1 MAEDEQE
8 PAESVPFRPEQALST
23 QGDVDRRRPGRLHY
37 VSPWLIPLLRFKHP
51 VERVPAH
58 QERADEDQPTD
69 RDDDQDHDHSDDD
82 ERDDN
87 DLGVVRGIAFAVLL
101 SIPFWVALAVFWYLG

>member
-37 VSPWLIPLLRFKHP
+37 VSPWLIPLLRLKHP
-51 VERVPAH
+51 VEQVPAH
-58 QERADEDQPTD
+58 QEHADEDQPAD
-69 RDDDQDHDHSDDD
+69 RDDD

-87 DLGVVRGIAFAVLL
+87 DLGVVQGIAFAVLL